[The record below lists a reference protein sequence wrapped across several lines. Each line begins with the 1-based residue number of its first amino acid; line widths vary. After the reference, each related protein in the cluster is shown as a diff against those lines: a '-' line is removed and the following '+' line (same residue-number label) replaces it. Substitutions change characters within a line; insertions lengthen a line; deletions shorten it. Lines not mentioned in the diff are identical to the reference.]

1 MMATPA
7 PVIVQEPVIV
17 SVESAPIMTE
27 STPVQT
33 QSAPASPAAETKTET
48 KSETKSESK
57 QESKQETKAEA
68 PATAK
73 AAESTSSTPA
83 QQPSVPKGKELVA
96 GFGLVLSLEIL
107 NNPIQF
113 QQIQLNTL
121 LEYTQELSYEFRG
134 HQSFL
139 LELIGY
145 GNSDNFFSISDSR
158 WGDLRRHNDVQ
169 PCFVCD

>member
-17 SVESAPIMTE
+17 SVESAPTMTE
-27 STPVQT
+27 STP
-33 QSAPASPAAETKTET
+33 APAAEVKTET
-48 KSETKSESK
+48 KAETKSESK

-73 AAESTSSTPA
+73 AAENTTSTPA

-134 HQSFL
+134 HQNFL

-145 GNSDNFFSISDSR
+145 GNSDNFFNISSQR
-158 WGDLRRHNDVQ
+158 WGDLRRHNDLQ
-169 PCFVCD
+169 PCYSCD